1 MLKNIRI
8 LLGTKIFALIL
19 VILII
24 SYSIMGLFN
33 VSNAASTYN
42 QSVKSGI
49 SAFPAEYQTYLKE
62 IQQEHPNWTFD
73 AYYTGIDWN
82 ELITNETVHG
92 RNRIIN
98 TANSLWKCSCGNVAT
113 GYACASPAIIKYY
126 IDPRNFL
133 NSDVKLFQFLEISYN
148 EKIHT
153 IQGITNSIKGTFME
167 NKKVRVTVN
176 GQTRDMSYEEI
187 ILEAAKQSKMS
198 PYSIVTKI
206 IQEVGSKGSG
216 SVTGTYPGYEGYYN
230 FYNYA
235 ASDGGSPIE
244 KGLNYAKYG
253 KAGQSQADK
262 NNLML
267 PWNNQYKAIIGGAK
281 LIANSYTNAGQN
293 TAYFYKWDVVGT
305 KILQAGQSQQVSSS
319 NCFWHQ
325 YMANIQD
332 PTSQT
337 SKLYN
342 TYVNSHVIDSK
353 LNFVIP
359 VYNNMPKTNKLPTN
373 LTKNDGNL
381 YYMTGTAVKVRNAPT
396 TSGKV
401 LATMNTLDEIVA
413 VLERKCANAN
423 GHNWDKV
430 KISSGTVGYIAS
442 EYLSPCEEA
451 KVAKIEG
458 NNIKAVPNNNVSAIA
473 NELGITSYELVSNG
487 VKKADA
493 NKVGTGDKLKDKKTG
508 KQYTVIVLGDIDGDG
523 KVLAKDALVILKQ
536 STKAG
541 NLKDV
546 YLKAADTNGDGK
558 VLASD
563 ALQTLK
569 NSTGDQNISV

>member
-1 MLKNIRI
+1 
-8 LLGTKIFALIL
+8 
-19 VILII
+19 
-24 SYSIMGLFN
+24 
-33 VSNAASTYN
+33 
-42 QSVKSGI
+42 
-49 SAFPAEYQTYLKE
+49 
-62 IQQEHPNWTFD
+62 
-73 AYYTGIDWN
+73 
-82 ELITNETVHG
+82 
-92 RNRIIN
+92 
-98 TANSLWKCSCGNVAT
+98 
-113 GYACASPAIIKYY
+113 
-126 IDPRNFL
+126 
-133 NSDVKLFQFLEISYN
+133 
-148 EKIHT
+148 
-153 IQGITNSIKGTFME
+153 
-167 NKKVRVTVN
+167 
-176 GQTRDMSYEEI
+176 
-187 ILEAAKQSKMS
+187 MS

-508 KQYTVIVLGDIDGDG
+508 KQYTVIVLGDVNGDGRVTTVDAARVLKMAAGNYNLTGNNLMAGNVKGDG
-523 KVLAKDALVILKQ
+523 KITTVDAARVLKMA
-536 STKAG
+536 AG
-541 NLKDV
+541 N
-546 YLKAADTNGDGK
+546 Y
-558 VLASD
+558 
-563 ALQTLK
+563 
-569 NSTGDQNISV
+569 SVSL